1 MLSSSLVR
9 ASAALSVAMLI
20 LSCASLAR
28 ADDRSAQLKAA
39 GDAAMDSLRYD
50 EALADYT
57 QAYELSHD
65 VAILYNLG
73 QLHRARGEYPE
84 ALDSFLAFDK
94 AAPPPLH
101 ARVPKLNELIDE
113 VRSKV
118 ATLTVNANVSGAR
131 VLVRDK
137 VIGKTPL
144 ADALRLGAGKV
155 TIEIDADGY
164 APYRKDL
171 DLSGGTSTVL
181 DAKLEP
187 RDARGILV
195 VHASAGA
202 ALVVVDGRTVGTAP
216 IEIPVQPGTHS
227 VLVKREGFL
236 DNASSAVVQTGERHE
251 IDVTL
256 AHTTPLFAK
265 WWFWTGVGVLVAAG
279 VGISLAVVLPR
290 APDRGDGFQP
300 GQLGA
305 PLRW

>member
-1 MLSSSLVR
+1 VHAR
-9 ASAALSVAMLI
+9 RFFPVAMSVLLCVSI
-20 LSCASLAR
+20 AH
-28 ADDRSAQLKAA
+28 ADDRAAQLKAA

-50 EALADYT
+50 EALADYK

-84 ALDSFLAFDK
+84 ALDSLLAFDK
-94 AAPPPLH
+94 AAPPSLH

-113 VRSKV
+113 VRAKV
-118 ATLTVNANVSGAR
+118 ATLTITANVSGAR
-131 VLVRDK
+131 VLLRDK
-137 VIGKTPL
+137 VIGTTPL
-144 ADALRLGAGKV
+144 ADSVRLGAGKV
-155 TIEIDADGY
+155 TLEIDADGY
-164 APYRKDL
+164 APYRKEL
-171 DLSGGTSTVL
+171 DLAGGTSTVL

-187 RDARGILV
+187 KDVRGILV
-195 VHASAGA
+195 VHANAGA
-202 ALVVVDGRTVGTAP
+202 IVIIDGKTAGTTP
-216 IEIPVQPGTHS
+216 VEVPVQPGTHS

-256 AHTTPLFAK
+256 AHTTPIYAK
-265 WWFWTGVGVLVAAG
+265 WWFWTGIGVIVAAG
-279 VGISLAVVLPR
+279 VGITLAAVLPR
-290 APDRGDGFQP
+290 APDTGDGFQP

>member
-1 MLSSSLVR
+1 MR
-9 ASAALSVAMLI
+9 ASRSLFVAVGL
-20 LSCASLAR
+20 LLCVSLAH
-28 ADDRSAQLKAA
+28 ADDRAAQLKAQ

-84 ALDSFLAFDK
+84 SLDAFLAFDK
-94 AAPPPLH
+94 AAPPSLH
-101 ARVPKLNELIDE
+101 ARVPKLGELIDE
-113 VRSKV
+113 VRAKV
-118 ATLTVNANVSGAR
+118 ATLTITANVSGAR
-131 VLVRDK
+131 VLLRDK
-137 VIGKTPL
+137 VIGSTPL
-144 ADALRLGAGKV
+144 SDAIRLNAGKV
-155 TIEIDADGY
+155 TIEIDAEGY
-164 APYRKDL
+164 ARYRKDL
-171 DLSGGTSTVL
+171 DLAGGTSTVL

-187 RDARGILV
+187 KDVQGILV

-202 ALVVVDGRTVGTAP
+202 ALVVVDGKPAGTAP
-216 IEIPVQPGTHS
+216 IEIRVQPGTHS

-236 DNASSAVVQTGERHE
+236 DNASSAVIQTGERHE

-256 AHTTPLFAK
+256 AKTTPFYGK

-279 VGISLAVVLPR
+279 VGITLAAVLPR
-290 APDRGDGFQP
+290 APDTGDGFQP